1 MKHTSKFIIRKN
13 VTIHLYE
20 IVNSYKSLFF
30 YYVRNCKHSND
41 KSYYTVMLCANVSS
55 SLALTSNKN
64 NKSAVIANITKK
76 KHSGSTKK
84 KRRKQ

>member
-76 KHSGSTKK
+76 NIVDLQK